1 MLNRPLSERHAKLLL
16 ALSLSIGLVATAPL
30 ANADERE
37 SLEQL
42 KATTTNLIDLLV
54 QEGVLPKD
62 KAEAMMKK
70 ASLDAAQQVK
80 KAKATEATSVENSD
94 Q

>member
-1 MLNRPLSERHAKLLL
+1 MLKHSKFKNMNLMLL
-16 ALSLSIGLVATAPL
+16 ASLAVGVMTNITL

-70 ASLDAAQQVK
+70 ASQQICFM
-80 KAKATEATSVENSD
+80 
-94 Q
+94 